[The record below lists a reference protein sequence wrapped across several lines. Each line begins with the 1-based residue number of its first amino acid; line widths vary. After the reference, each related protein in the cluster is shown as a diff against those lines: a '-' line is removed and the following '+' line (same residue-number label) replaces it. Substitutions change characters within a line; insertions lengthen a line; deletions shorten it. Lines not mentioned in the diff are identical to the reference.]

1 MVENQEI
8 ELAHSSGVY
17 RSPSSLNLKL
27 HATNATSQLQIL
39 RGFEMNT
46 QTLNVRLTPLFDA
59 HKQTLN
65 LIHRLSKLP
74 AQPGSSPLNP
84 DAGDARV
91 ELSAEIHQSLKEQE
105 EDFELIRQEFEDQTG
120 SASWANSSRRRDSV
134 RDKERSALAA
144 QVTRLGEDL
153 RS

>member
-1 MVENQEI
+1 
-8 ELAHSSGVY
+8 
-17 RSPSSLNLKL
+17 
-27 HATNATSQLQIL
+27 
-39 RGFEMNT
+39 MNT
-46 QTLNVRLTPLFDA
+46 QALSARLTPLFDA

-74 AQPGSSPLNP
+74 AQPGSSPLNS
-84 DAGDARV
+84 DAGDPRV

-105 EDFELIRQEFEDQTG
+105 EEFELVRQELEDQTG
-120 SASWANSSRRRDSV
+120 GGTWTNSSRRRDSV
-134 RDKERSALAA
+134 KDKERATLAV